1 MNLKLIASALVLAGA
16 AAGTTACQQIPDQ
29 MTVVEYCSNPN
40 NLNKDVC
47 KVNVEIDGQKKALA
61 ETNMNLSQARQI
73 ADAAMSKANNAQSTA
88 DQALQQASAA
98 MSKDTTLNCETKTI
112 QHAKSGSCAP
122 GMKLLSCTQTRYT
135 FKAGAPSI
143 LRKVSDDGCTFNGKV
158 LEMQVR
164 CCTVGPMPETATP
177 ASVEAQP
184 TKPSAPEKPA
194 QSS

>member
-1 MNLKLIASALVLAGA
+1 MNLKLIASAIVLLSA

-29 MTVVEYCSNPN
+29 ITVVEYCSNPN

-61 ETNMNLSQARQI
+61 TTNMNLSQARQI
-73 ADAAMSKANNAQSTA
+73 ADSAMSKANNAQSTA

-98 MSKDTTLNCETKTI
+98 ASKDTNLNCETKTI
-112 QHAKSGSCAP
+112 QHSKSGACAP
-122 GMKLLSCTQTRYT
+122 GLKLLSCTQTRYT
-135 FKAGAPSI
+135 LKAGAPSI
-143 LRKVSDDGCTFNGKV
+143 LRKVSDEGCTFNDKV

-164 CCTVGPMPETATP
+164 CCVVGPMPPEPTEVSVPAT
-177 ASVEAQP
+177 QP
-184 TKPSAPEKPA
+184 TAPQKPA

>member
-1 MNLKLIASALVLAGA
+1 
-16 AAGTTACQQIPDQ
+16 
-29 MTVVEYCSNPN
+29 MTVVEYCSNPD

-47 KVNVEIDGQKKALA
+47 KVNVEIDGQKRALA
-61 ETNMNLSQARQI
+61 ETTMSLSQARQI
-73 ADAAMSKANNAQSTA
+73 ADAALSKANNAQSTA

-98 MSKDTTLNCETKTI
+98 MSKDTALNCETKTI

-164 CCTVGPMPETATP
+164 CCTVGPMPVTP
-177 ASVEAQP
+177 TEASVPAEP
-184 TKPSAPEKPA
+184 TKPSVPERPA